1 MRKKWWKA
9 ALIAVALVLIGLL
22 VECGEPSSPVQRE
35 NTCMGVELISAEEA
49 AQYGRSWRDVSHKLV
64 YNGVRAPVDRESGTL
79 YLSLRLAEDASAS
92 GLSGEL
98 YLDSWRGKLYFLRE
112 EAFEDLPGAIARGH
126 IFTLLV
132 TDGARRCTRYNVV
145 FTTLPVLT
153 MESDGEVGED
163 TRGSFCLWNP
173 EDEHGTISE
182 RVQWHV
188 RGWTGQTV
196 EKKPWKLSLKTYSG
210 GNKNVNLLGLGS
222 DDDWI
227 LNAMGMDDTKVRE
240 YLTMAVWNEMAS
252 EYVWDRQM
260 STGEYVEV
268 LVDGDYRGLYLLQRR
283 VDGKYLDLDNELL
296 FKGQS
301 TAVTDT
307 PMDVYTVV
315 YSPLNMASSYEA
327 MNSVW
332 RECSNLD
339 LDNYTDLSVYLQFGC
354 LADNTWYK
362 NMFYLLLPSEQG
374 YSRFLIPWDTDMGFG
389 TSWRDGEGFVYTPDE
404 MLTRNVV
411 RMEYDDMLALYPSL
425 DERMAERWFELREN
439 VLSWENIRAL
449 LNEAQS
455 KLCNSGAYD
464 RDAAVWGVR
473 YGGQDT
479 HEALEQ
485 WIQERLQWCD
495 EYYSN

>member
-22 VECGEPSSPVQRE
+22 VECGEPNAPVQRE
-35 NTCMGVELISAEEA
+35 NTCMGVELIPAEEA

-79 YLSLRLAEDASAS
+79 YLSVRLAEDASAS

-98 YLDSWRGKLYFLRE
+98 YLDSWCGKLYFLRE

-126 IFTLLV
+126 TFTLLV

-188 RGWTGQTV
+188 RGNSAQGV
-196 EKKPWKLSLKTYSG
+196 DKKSWKLSVKKSGG
-210 GNKNVNLLGLGS
+210 GNKDVSLLSLGT

-227 LNAMGMDDTKVRE
+227 LNAMGLDDARIRDKVAMDI
-240 YLTMAVWNEMAS
+240 WNSISFTNKNDYPA
-252 EYVWDRQM
+252 
-260 STGEYVEV
+260 STGEYVELLLNGQYCGV
-268 LVDGDYRGLYLLQRR
+268 YLLQRR
-283 VDGKYLDLDNELL
+283 IDRKYLGLNNEILL
-296 FKGQS
+296 KGYNTWVPETAMDAYEIVHS
-301 TAVTDT
+301 T
-307 PMDVYTVV
+307 
-315 YSPLNMASSYEA
+315 LNYASTYELMTGLWKDA
-327 MNSVW
+327 SK
-332 RECSNLD
+332 LD
-339 LDNYTDLSVYLQFGC
+339 LSNFIDISILLQVGCMMDNAG
-354 LADNTWYK
+354 NK
-362 NMFYLLLPSEQG
+362 NMYYLVKHENDG
-374 YSRFLIPWDTDMGFG
+374 YIVTMIPWDMDLSFG
-389 TSWRDGEGFVYTPDE
+389 ITWNDGFVYDYNDS
-404 MLTRNVV
+404 LNDSVFRQK
-411 RMEYDDMLALYPSL
+411 YDDMLALYPSL

-449 LNEAQS
+449 LTEAQS